1 MWGQMLMR
9 LLKFKCPECQGIHA
23 LDEVIVDATVYN
35 EVKGVEEGEDW
46 PEYGLCGT
54 IEGGTIYAYQCAG
67 CGYRLPEITTPE
79 ELVDYLKNHG
89 VIRDKTK
96 RK

>member
-1 MWGQMLMR
+1 MKR
-9 LLKFKCPECQGIHA
+9 KYKLLKFKCPECQGIHA
-23 LDEVIVDATVYN
+23 LDEVVVDATVYN
-35 EVKGVEEGEDW
+35 EVKGVEEDEEW
-46 PEYGLCGT
+46 PEYGVCGT